1 MQKLMRNKELF
12 EVYREYFSK
21 DMLNTIEWTYL
32 KVIAIK
38 RLKAN
43 RFKLKEIQEAVGIC
57 YKNVLKLNNREV
69 NKELDLLFDTLIT
82 EKIYPTKTNNK
93 ITWTK

>member
-1 MQKLMRNKELF
+1 MRDKTLLQT
-12 EVYREYFSK
+12 YKDYFSK
-21 DMLNTIEWTYL
+21 EVPNTLEWTQL

-43 RFKLKEIQEAVGIC
+43 RFKLKEIQEIIGIC
-57 YKNVLKLNNREV
+57 YKNVLKLNSREI
-69 NKELDLLFDTLIT
+69 NKELELLFDTLIS

>member
-1 MQKLMRNKELF
+1 MRNKELF
-12 EVYREYFSK
+12 ELYKEYFLK
-21 DMLNTIEWTYL
+21 DIPNTLEWTQM

-43 RFKLKEIQEAVGIC
+43 RFKLKEIQEVIGIC
-57 YKNVLKLNNREV
+57 YKNVLKLNSRET
-69 NKELDLLFDTLIT
+69 NKELELLFDTLIS
-82 EKIYPTKTNNK
+82 EKIYPTKQNNK

>member
-1 MQKLMRNKELF
+1 MRNKELF
-12 EVYREYFSK
+12 ELYKEYFSK
-21 DMLNTIEWTYL
+21 DMLNTIEWTQI

-43 RFKLKEIQEAVGIC
+43 RFKLKEIQEAIGIC
-57 YKNVLKLNNREV
+57 YKNILKLNNREI

-82 EKIYPTKTNNK
+82 EKIYPTKQNNK
-93 ITWTK
+93 VTYKKL

>member
-1 MQKLMRNKELF
+1 MFEL
-12 EVYREYFSK
+12 YKKYFSK
-21 DMLNTIEWTYL
+21 DLPNTLEWTQM

-43 RFKLKEIQEAVGIC
+43 RFKLNEIQEAIGIC
-57 YKNVLKLNNREV
+57 YKNTLKLNNREV

-82 EKIYPTKTNNK
+82 EKIYPTKQNNNVSWK
-93 ITWTK
+93 K

>member
-1 MQKLMRNKELF
+1 MQKLMRDKKLF
-12 EVYREYFSK
+12 ELYKEYFSK
-21 DMLNTIEWTYL
+21 DMLNTIEWTHL